1 MKKLLLLSALTLGAL
16 SLNAQNFTV
25 TVEGKPVKNGETVIS
40 HHLSCVET
48 EYNGE
53 TYRDYNL
60 NPEVYVTA
68 EADMPAT
75 VTLTNTSAI
84 AEPATQICWPTNCVV
99 VHQGLSVS
107 PEGTFLAGV
116 PTDLLVESS
125 PLYGDDPEHVKI
137 LQSEFTLSCTVNI
150 VPNNNPANAFTFY
163 LNIVNDP
170 QIYAGVD
177 AVVDDNAP
185 VEYFDLAGRKVV
197 NPEKGQIVI
206 ERKGAKAVKRIF

>member
-16 SLNAQNFTV
+16 SLNAQNFSV

-48 EYNGE
+48 EHNGE

-60 NPEVYVTA
+60 NPEVVVTA
-68 EADMPAT
+68 DSDMPASVT
-75 VTLTNTSAI
+75 VTNTSDI
-84 AEPATQICWPTNCVV
+84 EEPKLSFCWPTTCLAIDK
-99 VHQGLSVS
+99 GESLER
-107 PEGTFLAGV
+107 EGTFMAGV
-116 PTDLLVESS
+116 STDLQIESM
-125 PLYGDDPEHVKI
+125 PLYGDDPNHVK
-137 LQSEFTLSCTVNI
+137 LLESEFTLSCSVKI
-150 VPNNNPANAFTFY
+150 VPTANPANAFTFY

-170 QIYAGVD
+170 QIFAGVD

-197 NPEKGQIVI
+197 NPAKGQLVI

>member
-25 TVEGKPVKNGETVIS
+25 TVEGKPVKNGETVTS

-60 NPEVYVTA
+60 NPEVVVTA
-68 EADMPAT
+68 DSDMPAS
-75 VTLTNTSAI
+75 VIFTNTSALE
-84 AEPATQICWPTNCVV
+84 EPLLQMCWPTECATVRK
-99 VHQGLSVS
+99 GESLER
-107 PEGTFLAGV
+107 EGTFMAGV
-116 PTDLLVESS
+116 PTDLLIESMA
-125 PLYGDDPEHVKI
+125 LYGDEPDHIKLLESEFSLTGTVKI
-137 LQSEFTLSCTVNI
+137 
-150 VPNNNPANAFTFY
+150 VPTANPSNAFTFY

-197 NPEKGQIVI
+197 NPAKGQLVI